1 MTKAQESWPG
11 ELPPREKLLQQGAKR
26 LTDQELLAIYLRTG
40 CQGMHVMAL
49 AKNLL
54 EKFGSLHQLLMADF
68 ESMVGIKGMGVAKF
82 AQLVAVSE
90 LSRRSYL
97 RHLNAE
103 NAMLSPEVIREYLQ
117 NLLVFREREVF
128 LVLFLDNQH
137 RVIRH
142 EEMFAGTIGHVEV
155 YPREIVRGAMKVN
168 AAALILA
175 HNHPSG
181 RAEPSLMDRK
191 VTEQIIRACQLLE
204 IRVLDHLVVGHGETV
219 SFAERGWI

>member
-1 MTKAQESWPG
+1 MTKSQSGWQDS
-11 ELPPREKLLQQGAKR
+11 LKPREKLLEQGAKG
-26 LTDQELLAIYLRTG
+26 LTDQELLAIYLRIG
-40 CQGMHVMAL
+40 SRGQHVMEL

-54 EKFGSLHQLLMADF
+54 DEFGSLHKLLMADF
-68 ESMVGIKGMGVAKF
+68 DAMSRIKGMGVAKF

-90 LSRRSYL
+90 LSRRAYL
-97 RHLNAE
+97 RHLSAE

-219 SFAERGWI
+219 SFTERGWI

>member
-1 MTKAQESWPG
+1 
-11 ELPPREKLLQQGAKR
+11 
-26 LTDQELLAIYLRTG
+26 
-40 CQGMHVMAL
+40 
-49 AKNLL
+49 
-54 EKFGSLHQLLMADF
+54 
-68 ESMVGIKGMGVAKF
+68 
-82 AQLVAVSE
+82 
-90 LSRRSYL
+90 
-97 RHLNAE
+97 
-103 NAMLSPEVIREYLQ
+103 
-117 NLLVFREREVF
+117 VF

>member
-1 MTKAQESWPG
+1 MTKVQESWPG
-11 ELPPREKLLQQGAKR
+11 ELPPREKLLQQGAKG

-68 ESMVGIKGMGVAKF
+68 DSMAGIKGMGVAKF

-103 NAMLSPEVIREYLQ
+103 NAMLSPEVMREYLQ

-155 YPREIVRGAMKVN
+155 VSPRNCSRCDEG
-168 AAALILA
+168 
-175 HNHPSG
+175 
-181 RAEPSLMDRK
+181 
-191 VTEQIIRACQLLE
+191 
-204 IRVLDHLVVGHGETV
+204 
-219 SFAERGWI
+219 

>member
-1 MTKAQESWPG
+1 M
-11 ELPPREKLLQQGAKR
+11 
-26 LTDQELLAIYLRTG
+26 
-40 CQGMHVMAL
+40 
-49 AKNLL
+49 
-54 EKFGSLHQLLMADF
+54 
-68 ESMVGIKGMGVAKF
+68 
-82 AQLVAVSE
+82 
-90 LSRRSYL
+90 
-97 RHLNAE
+97 
-103 NAMLSPEVIREYLQ
+103 
-117 NLLVFREREVF
+117 F

-191 VTEQIIRACQLLE
+191 YIRTMAAKKFGMELPIKLKNL
-204 IRVLDHLVVGHGETV
+204 IR
-219 SFAERGWI
+219 